1 MANAECGMGQGPR
14 HSTFRTPHSTFGT
27 GGKGLTISKGACYKV
42 AMAMELA
49 RHVYT
54 VSALTAEVKAVLEDG
69 FSAVWVEG
77 EVSNFKHHTSGHMY
91 FTLKDADAQIRAV
104 MFRGSNRLLKFQPK
118 DGMAVLVFG
127 TVTVYERRGEYQIS
141 VEFMEPKGVGAL
153 QLAFEQLKAKLE
165 AEGLFDAVRKR
176 PLPRLPRKIGIIT
189 SPTGA
194 VIRDMLTIIGRRFP
208 GLAILIYPVQVQGE
222 TAAPEIAAAL
232 AAMGRRSDLDVLI
245 VARGG
250 GSLED
255 LWAFNEEV
263 VARAIARSP
272 IPVISAVGHETDV
285 TIADFVADL
294 RAPTPSAAA
303 ELVVAQRD
311 ELRQRVDDLA
321 ARALAAME
329 NALAVRRTRAEM
341 LGRHLAVLSP
351 AAQVRSQAER
361 LRGLTQRL
369 HAWWGMARMQR
380 QERLKVL
387 AGKLETLSP
396 LAILARGY
404 SICWSLPDRH
414 VVKAAAEVRVGSE
427 VAVRLHRGEL
437 RCLVQGAAPGTQ
449 AEG

>member
-1 MANAECGMGQGPR
+1 
-14 HSTFRTPHSTFGT
+14 
-27 GGKGLTISKGACYKV
+27 
-42 AMAMELA
+42 MELA

-127 TVTVYERRGEYQIS
+127 TVTVYERRGEYQIT
-141 VEFMEPKGVGAL
+141 VEFMEPRGVGAL

-165 AEGLFDAVRKR
+165 AEGLFEAARKR

-263 VARAIARSP
+263 VARAIAASP

-311 ELRQRVDDLA
+311 ELRQRVDDLL
-321 ARALAAME
+321 ARALVAME

-404 SICWSLPDRH
+404 SICWSLPGRH
-414 VVKAAAEVRVGSE
+414 VVKAAAEVGIGSE

>member
-1 MANAECGMGQGPR
+1 MATA
-14 HSTFRTPHSTFGT
+14 
-27 GGKGLTISKGACYKV
+27 
-42 AMAMELA
+42 LA
-49 RHVYT
+49 RHVYS

-91 FTLKDADAQIRAV
+91 FTLKDAEAQIRAV
-104 MFRGSNRLLKFQPK
+104 MFRGNNRLLRFQPK
-118 DGMAVLVFG
+118 DGLAVLVFG
-127 TVTVYERRGEYQIS
+127 TVTLYERRGEYQIN

-153 QLAFEQLKAKLE
+153 QLAFEQLKARLQ
-165 AEGLFDAVRKR
+165 AEGLFDAGRKR

-194 VIRDMLTIIGRRFP
+194 VIRDMLSIVGRRFP
-208 GLAILIYPVQVQGE
+208 GLAILISPVQVQGE
-222 TAAPEIAAAL
+222 GAAGEIVAAL
-232 AAMGRRSDLDVLI
+232 AHLGRRPDLDVLI

-263 VARAIARSP
+263 VARAIAASP

-311 ELRQRVDDLA
+311 ELRQRVDEQA
-321 ARALAAME
+321 GRALAAVE
-329 NALAVRRTRAEM
+329 ATLAVRRERIRM
-341 LGRHLAVLSP
+341 LGRHLGVLSP
-351 AAQVRSQAER
+351 AAQVRRQAER
-361 LRGLTQRL
+361 LRGFRQRL
-369 HAWWGMARMQR
+369 FAWWGLARMLR

-404 SICWSLPDRH
+404 SICFSLPSRQ
-414 VVKAAAEVRVGSE
+414 VVKDAAEVGVGSV
-427 VAVRLHRGEL
+427 VAVHLDRGEL
-437 RCLVQGAAPGTQ
+437 QCVVQETFPDRRPWWGAPR
-449 AEG
+449 

>member
-1 MANAECGMGQGPR
+1 MV
-14 HSTFRTPHSTFGT
+14 T
-27 GGKGLTISKGACYKV
+27 
-42 AMAMELA
+42 ELA

-54 VSALTAEVKAVLEDG
+54 VSALTAEVKALLEEG

-91 FTLKDADAQIRAV
+91 FTLKDAEAQIRAV
-104 MFRGSNRLLKFQPK
+104 MFRGNNRRLKFTPK
-118 DGMAVLVFG
+118 DGMVVLLFG

-153 QLAFEQLKAKLE
+153 QIAFEQLKARLQ
-165 AEGLFDAVRKR
+165 AEGLFDPARKR

-194 VIRDMLTIIGRRFP
+194 VIRDMLTVIGRRFP
-208 GLAILIYPVQVQGE
+208 GLAVLIHPVQVQGE
-222 TAAPEIAAAL
+222 AAAAEIAAAL
-232 AAMGRRSDLDVLI
+232 ATLGRRADLDVLI

-263 VARAIARSP
+263 VARAIATCP
-272 IPVISAVGHETDV
+272 LPVISAVGHETDV

-321 ARALAAME
+321 ARALTAMA
-329 NALAVRRTRAEM
+329 NALEARRARVGM
-341 LGRHLAVLSP
+341 LGRHLLVLSP
-351 AAQVRSQAER
+351 AAQVRRQAER
-361 LRGLTQRL
+361 LRGLSRRL
-369 HAWWGMARMQR
+369 HAWWGMAGMQR
-380 QERLKVL
+380 RERLKVL
-387 AGKLETLSP
+387 AGKLEALSP

-404 SICWSLPDRH
+404 SICFSLPGRRA
-414 VVKAAAEVRVGSE
+414 VKAAAEVAVGSE

-437 RCLVQGAAPGTQ
+437 TCLVRGAVGDGQP
-449 AEG
+449 EGGGGRLGGG

>member
-1 MANAECGMGQGPR
+1 M
-14 HSTFRTPHSTFGT
+14 
-27 GGKGLTISKGACYKV
+27 L
-42 AMAMELA
+42 MELT

-69 FSAVWVEG
+69 FSAIWVEG

-91 FTLKDADAQIRAV
+91 FTLKDAGAQIRAV
-104 MFRGSNRLLKFQPK
+104 MFRGSNRLLKFQPQ
-118 DGMAVLVFG
+118 DGLAVLVFG
-127 TVTVYERRGEYQIS
+127 TVTLYERRGEYQIN
-141 VEFMEPKGVGAL
+141 VEFMEPKGIGAL

-165 AEGLFDAVRKR
+165 ADGLFDASRKR

-194 VIRDMLTIIGRRFP
+194 AILDMLTIIGRRFP
-208 GLAILIYPVQVQGE
+208 GLAILIHPVQVQGE
-222 TAAPEIAAAL
+222 TAAREIAAAL
-232 AAMGRRSDLDVLI
+232 AVMGHRSDLDVLI

-272 IPVISAVGHETDV
+272 IPVVSAVGHETDV

-311 ELRQRVDDLA
+311 ELRLRVDELA
-321 ARALAAME
+321 VRALAAME
-329 NALAVRRTRAEM
+329 NGLAVRRARVQM
-341 LGRHLAVLSP
+341 LGRHLGVLSP
-351 AAQVRSQAER
+351 TTQLRRQAEC

-369 HAWWGMARMQR
+369 HAWWGMTHVQR
-380 QERLKVL
+380 QERLKLL
-387 AGKLETLSP
+387 AGKLGTLSP

-404 SICWSLPDRH
+404 SICWSLPGRH
-414 VVKAAAEVRVGSE
+414 ILKAAAEVQIGSE

>member
-1 MANAECGMGQGPR
+1 MP
-14 HSTFRTPHSTFGT
+14 
-27 GGKGLTISKGACYKV
+27 KGACYKV
-42 AMAMELA
+42 VMVMELA
-49 RHVYT
+49 RRVYT
-54 VSALTAEVKAVLEDG
+54 VSALTTEVKAVLEDG
-69 FSAVWVEG
+69 FSAIWVEG
-77 EVSNFKHHTSGHMY
+77 ELSNFKHHTSGHMY
-91 FTLKDADAQIRAV
+91 FSLKDAEAQIRAV
-104 MFRGSNRLLKFQPK
+104 MFRGSNRLLKFTPK

-141 VEFMEPKGVGAL
+141 VEFIEPKGTGAL
-153 QLAFEQLKAKLE
+153 QLAFEQLKAKLDT
-165 AEGLFDAVRKR
+165 EGLFDISRKR

-194 VIRDMLTIIGRRFP
+194 VIRDMLTVIGRRFP
-208 GLAILIYPVQVQGE
+208 GLAILIHPVQVQGE
-222 TAAPEIAAAL
+222 TAAAEIAAAL
-232 AAMGRRSDLDVLI
+232 ATFGRRADLDVLI

-303 ELVVAQRD
+303 ELVVGQRD
-311 ELRQRVDDLA
+311 ELRQRVDDLM
-321 ARALAAME
+321 ARALMATENSLAA
-329 NALAVRRTRAEM
+329 RRARVKM
-341 LGRHLAVLSP
+341 LGRHLVVLSP
-351 AAQVRSQAER
+351 AAQVCGQAER

-369 HAWWGMARMQR
+369 HAWWAAARMIR

-396 LAILARGY
+396 LSILARGY
-404 SICWSLPDRH
+404 SICFGLPARQ
-414 VVKAAAEVRVGSE
+414 VVKSVAEIRVGSA

-437 RCLVQGAAPGTQ
+437 HCVVQGAAPGTPSDQ
-449 AEG
+449 

>member
-1 MANAECGMGQGPR
+1 MATA
-14 HSTFRTPHSTFGT
+14 
-27 GGKGLTISKGACYKV
+27 
-42 AMAMELA
+42 LA
-49 RHVYT
+49 RHVYS

-91 FTLKDADAQIRAV
+91 FTLKDAEAQIRAV
-104 MFRGSNRLLKFQPK
+104 MFRGNNRLLRFQPK
-118 DGMAVLVFG
+118 DGLAVLVFG
-127 TVTVYERRGEYQIS
+127 TVTLYERRGEYQIN

-153 QLAFEQLKAKLE
+153 QLAFEQLKARLQ
-165 AEGLFDAVRKR
+165 AEGLFDAGRKR
-176 PLPRLPRKIGIIT
+176 PVPRLPRKIGIIT

-222 TAAPEIAAAL
+222 GAAAEIAAAL
-232 AAMGRRSDLDVLI
+232 GHLGRRPDLDVLI

-263 VARAIARSP
+263 VARAIAASP

-311 ELRQRVDDLA
+311 ELRQRVDEQA
-321 ARALAAME
+321 GRALAAVE
-329 NALAVRRTRAEM
+329 ATLAMRRERIQM
-341 LGRHLAVLSP
+341 LGRHLGVLSP
-351 AAQVRSQAER
+351 AAQVRRQAER
-361 LRGLTQRL
+361 LRGFRQRL
-369 HAWWGMARMQR
+369 FAWWGLARMLR

-387 AGKLETLSP
+387 VGKLETLSP

-404 SICWSLPDRH
+404 SICFSLPSRQ
-414 VVKAAAEVRVGSE
+414 VVKDAAKVGVGSE
-427 VAVRLHRGEL
+427 VAVHLDRGEL
-437 RCLVQGAAPGTQ
+437 QCVVQETSPHRRPWWGTSR
-449 AEG
+449 